1 MAYVTSETGTSYKH
15 LLGGP
20 EVETLTK
27 NVTLA
32 SGQVVKAGAL
42 LSVAD
47 GKYSAT
53 VKAGEAV
60 AIASEDYDASKADLA
75 VTVYIRGRFNRNAI
89 IVADGD
95 TVEAHEEELRKGGIY
110 LTMEKED

>member
-1 MAYVTSETGTSYKH
+1 MAYVTSEKGTSYKH

-20 EVETLTK
+20 EVETLTQ

-32 SGQVVKAGAL
+32 GGQNVKEGTL
-42 LSVAD
+42 LSVAS

-53 VKAGEAV
+53 DKAGEAV
-60 AIASEDYDASKADLA
+60 AIAAENYNASDDM
-75 VTVYIRGRFNRNAI
+75 VITVYVRGRFNRNAL

-95 TVEAHEEELRKGGIY
+95 TIEAHEDQLRKNGIY
-110 LTMEKED
+110 LTTEKEG

>member
-1 MAYVTSETGTSYKH
+1 MAYVASETGTAYKH

-32 SGQVVKAGAL
+32 SGQTVKAGTL
-42 LSVAD
+42 LSVAT

-53 VKAGEAV
+53 AKAGEAV
-60 AIASEDYDASKADLA
+60 AIASENYDASAADTV
-75 VTVYIRGRFNRNAI
+75 VTVYIRGRFNRDAI

-95 TVEAHEEELRKGGIY
+95 TVEAHEEELRKVGIY
-110 LTMEKED
+110 LTAEKEG